1 VAQFEFRGEPVFV
14 IVNHLNSKL
23 GDSSHWGNMQPS
35 IPGSDDRRIRMAM
48 KLNLFAKLIEK
59 YNSRA
64 NIAIIGDFNAH
75 IEENAMR
82 VLCGDVLV
90 NMIKQLDP
98 NQRYTT
104 NHNGNSQ
111 ALDYILANRNLVNRN
126 GQFEAIHLNSDFM
139 GRLSDHDPV
148 MGIFDF

>member
-1 VAQFEFRGEPVFV
+1 MF
-14 IVNHLNSKL
+14 S
-23 GDSSHWGNMQPS
+23 
-35 IPGSDDRRIRMAM
+35 
-48 KLNLFAKLIEK
+48 KLIEK
-59 YNSRA
+59 YNPQA
-64 NIAIIGDFNAH
+64 GIAMIGDFNAH

-82 VLCGDVLV
+82 VLGGDIFT

-98 NQRYTT
+98 SSRYTT

-111 ALDYILANRNLVNRN
+111 ALDYILVNDQLLHKK
-126 GQFEAIHLNSDFM
+126 GLFEVVHLNSDFM